1 MIMKIKTF
9 ILIFSA
15 AALVALP
22 SCHKKDEE
30 TEVDPYLDGT
40 LTFSM
45 PLFVLKGDV
54 MTLTPE
60 GASNPTGGVGYYWY
74 NSWTE
79 KRDTVK
85 RENETGDGSWTVTIP
100 SETGTY
106 TVSAAAFAEGY
117 TSLSAYKEFVVVD
130 SSLEGSVKGAG
141 YQKDSVTFSDP
152 RDGGLYYLATAG
164 GNVWMQNNLYYSGSG
179 ISYENSPAMDRIAGR
194 LYNWNEAVEA
204 CPEGWHLP
212 SDSDFAA
219 LAGSDGE
226 EYSAGQIFTGA
237 AGSLMSNVTFNDLRM
252 WTFWPEV
259 KITNST
265 KFAAIPF
272 GYAIDQE
279 GINRFTGTNKYSVF
293 WTSDNDEDT
302 AVYRYI
308 YVDKNNVYPANGDKE
323 SFRASVRCVKD

>member
-1 MIMKIKTF
+1 MKMKIKRF
-9 ILIFSA
+9 ILILSA

-22 SCHKKDEE
+22 SCHKKDKE
-30 TEVDPYLDGT
+30 TEADPYLDGS
-40 LTFSM
+40 LSFSM
-45 PLFVLKGDV
+45 PLFVLQKQV
-54 MTLTPE
+54 LTLTPK

-85 RENETGDGSWTVTIP
+85 RENETGDGSWTVTMP
-100 SETGTY
+100 SEVGTY
-106 TVSAAAFAEGY
+106 TVSAAAFATGY

-130 SSLEGSVKGAG
+130 PALEGSLKGAG
-141 YQKDSVTFSDP
+141 YQKDSVTFTDP

-164 GNVWMQNNLYYSGSG
+164 GNVWMQNNLHYSGSG
-179 ISYENSPAMDRIAGR
+179 VSYENSGAMDKIAGR
-194 LYNWNEAVEA
+194 LYTWNEAVEA

-212 SDSDFAA
+212 SDAEFAA
-219 LAGSDGE
+219 LAGEDF
-226 EYSAGQIFTGA
+226 SAGQIFTGA
-237 AGSLMSNVTFNDLRM
+237 AGNLMTDARFNDLKM

-265 KFAAIPF
+265 RFSAIPF

-279 GINRFTGTNKYSVF
+279 GINRFTGTNKYAVF

-302 AVYRYI
+302 GVYRYI
-308 YVDKNNVYPANGDKE
+308 YMDKNNIYPSDGDKE

>member
-1 MIMKIKTF
+1 MKIKSF

-15 AALVALP
+15 AAMMALP

-30 TEVDPYLDGT
+30 TEVDPYLDGSLSFT
-40 LTFSM
+40 L
-45 PLFVLKGDV
+45 PLFITKGEIV
-54 MTLTPE
+54 TLTPV

-74 NSWTE
+74 SSWDD

-85 RENETGDGSWTVTIP
+85 RESDIGDGSWTVTLP

-106 TVSAAAFAEGY
+106 SITGSAFAKGY
-117 TSLSAYKEFVVVD
+117 SNLSYTRAFTLVDPSLD
-130 SSLEGSVKGAG
+130 GSVKGAG
-141 YQKDSVTFSDP
+141 YQKDSVTFTDP

-164 GNVWMQNNLYYSGSG
+164 GNIWMQNNLYFTGSG
-179 ISYENSPAMDRIAGR
+179 VSYENSPSMDVISGR

-204 CPEGWHLP
+204 CPDGWHLP

-219 LAGSDGE
+219 LAGTTGE

-237 AGSLMSNVTFNDLRM
+237 AGSLMTDATFNEGKM

-259 KITNST
+259 KITNTT
-265 KFAAIPF
+265 KFSAIPF

-279 GINRFTGTNKYSVF
+279 GSRKFTGTNKYAVF

-302 AVYRYI
+302 GVYRYI
-308 YVDKNNVYPANGDKE
+308 YMDKNNVYTANGDKE
-323 SFRASVRCVKD
+323 SFLAFVRCVKD